1 MATPFY
7 GRGPGPGIA
16 RMDMQA
22 ATAPGRAY
30 GKMFESLG
38 ESAGDAIE
46 TYSKNK
52 QRSEM
57 LDGQIGAILM
67 NMTPEQQAQ
76 LDSNPIGKTLKKFVN
91 QDLSLSGKESL
102 LGSLAIDMQMDAQRK
117 QTEQRDYLF
126 NQQKAQHEA
135 VKRFNQRS
143 MGMIPNPE
151 VEKIDAEIQQEQIGL
166 NRVITNPP
174 TASKT
179 GIPAPSQEHLV
190 AGFTARIK
198 ALEESKEALDSQIP
212 MMAADGQTFVDRYGT
227 PTSAEEAGVVRED
240 YLRRQTA
247 QVQKGGFTDDIVG
260 PDGQVY
266 TYRFNNDGSVRA
278 LVGKTPAQPGLTRSP
293 KEELVI
299 EEGKL
304 NMKANVDLL
313 NEMDKK
319 SRDLIGTGRTARAAL
334 STLNRLPQDATT
346 GGFSQAINTL
356 KKYLNSAGV
365 EFGPEEL
372 QNIATYEQFMQQ
384 TGEFL
389 FKSIQQTKGSI
400 SNAEMDIFMNINPG
414 SVQSRAG
421 NEAMLRFI
429 IASGDRAAKRLRYKQ
444 DLELRGDIPPGPR
457 VRMLDDWLEQ
467 EENSLVHLLD
477 PLQQMQNTSNAPTA
491 PLRSGARQVPQG
503 GGVIRTTSGGE
514 IKLIP

>member
-1 MATPFY
+1 MARTPFY

-22 ATAPGRAY
+22 ATAPGRFA
-30 GKMFESLG
+30 KDSLTEAG
-38 ESAGDAIE
+38 RAAGDAIE

-57 LDGQIGAILM
+57 LDGQIGTILT
-67 NMTPEQQAQ
+67 NMTPEKQKEIETSPFKPQ
-76 LDSNPIGKTLKKFVN
+76 LDKFLAGEMP
-91 QDLSLSGKESL
+91 LSKKESFF
-102 LGSLAIDMQMDAQRK
+102 GSLMLDMKMDEQQK
-117 QTEQRDYLF
+117 QTERQDYLY
-126 NQQKAQHEA
+126 
-135 VKRFNQRS
+135 
-143 MGMIPNPE
+143 
-151 VEKIDAEIQQEQIGL
+151 
-166 NRVITNPP
+166 NR
-174 TASKT
+174 
-179 GIPAPSQEHLV
+179 E
-190 AGFTARIK
+190 RD
-198 ALEESKEALDSQIP
+198 ALEASDEFNRFMVAPTPNQLPDDPFAPVPPPFGDAPVQRFI
-212 MMAADGQTFVDRYGT
+212 QT
-227 PTSAEEAGVVRED
+227 EAGQEAAKEISESDMSDQAKMQAFQSIMARE
-240 YLRRQTA
+240 TA
-247 QVQKGGFTDDIVG
+247 QVPKGGFTDDIVG

-278 LVGKTPAQPGLTRSP
+278 LVGKTPAQPGVIRSP
-293 KEELVI
+293 QEELVI

-319 SRDLIGTGRTARAAL
+319 SRALIGTGQTAREAL
-334 STLNRLPQDATT
+334 NTLNRLPADATT
-346 GGFSQAINTL
+346 GGFSQGINTI

-365 EFGPEEL
+365 KFGPEEL

-400 SNAEMDIFMNINPG
+400 SNAEMKIFMSINPG

-429 IASGDRAAKRLRYKQ
+429 IASGDRAKKRLRYKQ
-444 DLELRGDIPPGPR
+444 DLELRGDIPPGQR

-467 EENSLVHLLD
+467 EENSLVHLLG
-477 PLQQMQNTSNAPTA
+477 PLEQMQNASNAPPA
-491 PLRSGARQVPQG
+491 PPRSGARQVPQG